1 MNIVTISDQARTH
14 MIKMLIRAG
23 LPALELKL
31 EPQGCNGYKYIWQ
44 PVTTNIGDTV
54 IDLDDEYS
62 LVLNRSVIP
71 YILGSEIVMESTDF
85 TQRLNL
91 INPNVAG
98 SCGCGE
104 SVNFVKNV

>member
-1 MNIVTISDQARTH
+1 MNIVTISDSARSH
-14 MIKMLIRAG
+14 MIKMLTRAG
-23 LPALELKL
+23 QPALELKL

-44 PVTTNIGDTV
+44 PISTNVGDTV
-54 IDLDDEYS
+54 VNLSEDYS